1 MAPMQA
7 RDQGGNAERTCSE
20 VRSGATA
27 GRGGRGVIVYAGGEG
42 AARDGGGHESTRS
55 ALQCGESLP
64 FSARSPSMWC
74 RAAGRGEVRRV
85 GATCLVVAT
94 VLGTSGGRKWEVGR

>member
-42 AARDGGGHESTRS
+42 AEKVGDGHCSTRS
-55 ALQCGESLP
+55 ALQRRESLP
-64 FSARSPSMWC
+64 F
-74 RAAGRGEVRRV
+74 AAWRLQWGVERKEGVD
-85 GATCLVVAT
+85 C
-94 VLGTSGGRKWEVGR
+94 GGRERPVWW